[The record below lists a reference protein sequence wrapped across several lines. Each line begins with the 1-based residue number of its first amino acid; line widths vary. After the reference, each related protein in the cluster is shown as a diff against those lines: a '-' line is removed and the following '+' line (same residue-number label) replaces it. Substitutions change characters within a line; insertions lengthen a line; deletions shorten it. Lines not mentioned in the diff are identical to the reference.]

1 MQTVPG
7 LNFMIG
13 GRDTCK
19 VKFFPFR
26 YIRDTEFFQGD
37 SGGPLWVREKK
48 KGENLPIAYLV
59 SISTMGN
66 SLDQKKD
73 FFSDHPPTLTRHAN
87 MDQEAT
93 ICFLKIIDQEIRYCK
108 PLL

>member
-48 KGENLPIAYLV
+48 RGVNLPVAYLV
-59 SISTMGN
+59 S
-66 SLDQKKD
+66 K
-73 FFSDHPPTLTRHAN
+73 TR
-87 MDQEAT
+87 
-93 ICFLKIIDQEIRYCK
+93 LR
-108 PLL
+108 